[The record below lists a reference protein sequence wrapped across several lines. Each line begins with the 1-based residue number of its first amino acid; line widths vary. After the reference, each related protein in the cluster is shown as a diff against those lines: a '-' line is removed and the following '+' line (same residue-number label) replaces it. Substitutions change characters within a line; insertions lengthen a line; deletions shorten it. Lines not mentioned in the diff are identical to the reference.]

1 MKKTTYMRFAAALS
15 IFSVMAASCS
25 EDSPALRLGGETEL
39 LSFAADG
46 ISGII
51 DGAAKTVTVPV
62 SETYDTGNMEI
73 TAVSA
78 SEGAEVSFHVGDRLN
93 LSFPQTLT
101 VTNGDVYTEYTV
113 RARHDEARILS
124 LMLDGLYRGVIDDT
138 GKTVT
143 VNVPTTVDVT
153 SMTMSLTLS
162 EGAVS
167 DPASGASLD
176 FTSPVTISVSN
187 NSAQAEYTV
196 TVTQTDAPDA
206 VFVGLASS
214 VDGLDEEAKAAAE
227 WMLENVS
234 NSRYVSFAEISAE
247 AVDMSACKVIW
258 WHFHVDGG
266 IDTDDKFD
274 NAAPDAVAAVQAVR
288 SLYENG
294 TSLLLTRYA
303 AYYAARIGA
312 AADDRTPNNCWGGSE
327 ANPEITGNPWSFFI
341 TGHEDHPLY
350 EGITTMTEG
359 EKVGIYTCDTGYGIT
374 NSTAQWHIGSDWGGY
389 ADYATWRSAHGATD
403 LGYGGD
409 GAVVVWEYG
418 QSGMEGGLLCIGSGC
433 YDWYASNME
442 ASSDQYH
449 SNVERLTENA
459 FGYLSSLSSK

>member
-1 MKKTTYMRFAAALS
+1 MKKTIYMRFAAALS

-78 SEGAEVSFHVGDRLN
+78 SEGAEVSFHVGDMLN
-93 LSFPQTLT
+93 LSVPQTLV
-101 VTNGDVYTEYTV
+101 VTNGDVFTEYTV
-113 RARHDEARILS
+113 RARRDEARLLS
-124 LMLDGLYRGVIDDT
+124 LLLDGLYRGVINEAE
-138 GKTVT
+138 KTVS
-143 VNVPTTVDVT
+143 VNVPTAVDVT

-167 DPASGASLD
+167 IPASGASLD
-176 FTSPVTISVSN
+176 FSSPVTIAVTN
-187 NSAQAEYTV
+187 NTAQAEYTV

-227 WMLENVS
+227 WMLDNVS
-234 NSRYVSFAEISAE
+234 NSRYVSFAEISAD

-258 WHFHVDGG
+258 WHFHIDGG
-266 IDTDDKFD
+266 IDNDDKFD
-274 NAAPDAVAAVQAVR
+274 NAAPDAIAAVQAIR
-288 SLYENG
+288 SLYESG
-294 TSLLLTRYA
+294 TSLLLTRFA
-303 AYYAARIGA
+303 TYYAARIGA
-312 AADDRTPNNCWGGSE
+312 TADNRTPNNCWGGSE
-327 ANPEITGNPWSFFI
+327 ANPEITTGPWSFFI
-341 TGHEDHPLY
+341 TGHETHPLY
-350 EGITTMTEG
+350 DGIETMADG
-359 EKVGIYTCDTGYGIT
+359 EKTGIYTCDTGYGIT

-389 ADYATWRSAHGATD
+389 ADHAIWRSTHGGTD

-409 GAVVVWEYG
+409 DAVVVWEYAPEG
-418 QSGMEGGLLCIGSGC
+418 TEGGLLCIGSGC
-433 YDWYASNME
+433 YDWYASNMD

-459 FGYLSSLSSK
+459 FDYLSSLSSK